1 MNTSIRDFVAPE
13 ALARAKGENGLSS
26 RLPTVA
32 YRDGDFLALERRRWL
47 RRTWLFVG
55 RGQALPHP
63 GDVAPVPGH
72 PYFLMRNGDGDIR
85 VFHNVC
91 RHRGH
96 RLVDAPCNKRDTLVC
111 PYHGWTYDL
120 DGRLIATPHFGG
132 HRISTPAGFDPAE
145 HGLVAVRSAQ
155 WHDWIFVNADGGAE
169 PFEAFIAPIAARFP
183 EVDFAALD
191 HFLTI
196 DLGAVPANWKICL
209 ENTME
214 PYHVP
219 VAHRETA
226 AGQPLDLHTMVDD
239 GPVVGCAV
247 DIEGSGYTNQPSDNT
262 LDNLDMSARY
272 LLRVPNFFITSYAP
286 DKMIDTLILPD
297 SRDPSICW
305 IQSAWYSTSG
315 RPLGNAEVER
325 WRALEQRV
333 ADEDISI
340 MSEVQRG
347 VESEAADDGGVLSPA
362 YETCITGFYRHLI
375 AALGG

>member
-219 VAHRETA
+219 VAHRA
-226 AGQPLDLHTMVDD
+226 RP
-239 GPVVGCAV
+239 
-247 DIEGSGYTNQPSDNT
+247 GSP
-262 LDNLDMSARY
+262 
-272 LLRVPNFFITSYAP
+272 
-286 DKMIDTLILPD
+286 
-297 SRDPSICW
+297 
-305 IQSAWYSTSG
+305 STST
-315 RPLGNAEVER
+315 PWSTTAP
-325 WRALEQRV
+325 WSAAPSTSRAWATRT
-333 ADEDISI
+333 SRRTTP
-340 MSEVQRG
+340 S
-347 VESEAADDGGVLSPA
+347 
-362 YETCITGFYRHLI
+362 TTWT
-375 AALGG
+375 

>member
-1 MNTSIRDFVAPE
+1 M
-13 ALARAKGENGLSS
+13 
-26 RLPTVA
+26 
-32 YRDGDFLALERRRWL
+32 
-47 RRTWLFVG
+47 
-55 RGQALPHP
+55 
-63 GDVAPVPGH
+63 
-72 PYFLMRNGDGDIR
+72 
-85 VFHNVC
+85 
-91 RHRGH
+91 
-96 RLVDAPCNKRDTLVC
+96 
-111 PYHGWTYDL
+111 
-120 DGRLIATPHFGG
+120 
-132 HRISTPAGFDPAE
+132 
-145 HGLVAVRSAQ
+145 
-155 WHDWIFVNADGGAE
+155 
-169 PFEAFIAPIAARFP
+169 
-183 EVDFAALD
+183 
-191 HFLTI
+191 
-196 DLGAVPANWKICL
+196 
-209 ENTME
+209 
-214 PYHVP
+214 
-219 VAHRETA
+219 
-226 AGQPLDLHTMVDD
+226 
-239 GPVVGCAV
+239 
-247 DIEGSGYTNQPSDNT
+247 GYTNQPSDNT